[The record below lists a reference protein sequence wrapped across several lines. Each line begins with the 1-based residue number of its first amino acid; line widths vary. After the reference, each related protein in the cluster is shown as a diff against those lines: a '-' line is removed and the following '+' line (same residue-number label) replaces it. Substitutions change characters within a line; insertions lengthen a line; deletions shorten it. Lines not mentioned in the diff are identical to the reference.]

1 MAKESVI
8 ERTSDVTRHA
18 KSGGGRLIEKAGR
31 MVLTDIIYRKDG
43 PIARITLNRPQVRNA
58 FTYETQK
65 QLREIWKDFDKDP
78 DLRVAILNGNGAAFC
93 AGVDMNKET
102 VLSHGEFHS
111 DGVVYF
117 DLDYYSKPI
126 IAAIHGAAVAGGC
139 SLALGADVVIAA
151 EGTKIGYPQTR
162 FGFMAGGEG
171 QVRFYHLSPNL
182 CRWYMMSGELL
193 SAEEAYRIGMILEV
207 VSQERLLKRADELAQ
222 KLLDCSP
229 LAVKY
234 TKESLVAVEGVPMY
248 EGYRR
253 SRIVCNK
260 YYETEDYQEGV
271 RAFVGKRKPV
281 FKGR

>member
-1 MAKESVI
+1 MTKGAVI
-8 ERTSDVTRHA
+8 EKPEA
-18 KSGGGRLIEKAGR
+18 SGAIGDTGKGILIRRAGR
-31 MVLTDIIYRKDG
+31 MDLTDIIYRKDG
-43 PIARITLNRPQVRNA
+43 PIARVILNRPHVRNA
-58 FTYETQK
+58 FTYETQQ

-78 DLRVAILNGNGAAFC
+78 DLRVAILSGNGKSFC
-93 AGVDMNKET
+93 AGVDMTKET
-102 VLSHGEFHS
+102 VLSYGKFHS

-126 IAAIHGAAVAGGC
+126 IAAIHGAAVAGGL

-151 EGTKIGYPQTR
+151 EGTKMGYPQSR
-162 FGFMAGGEG
+162 YGFMAGGEG
-171 QVRFYHLSPNL
+171 QVRFYHLVPNL
-182 CRWYMMSGELL
+182 VRWYMMAGEIFT
-193 SAEEAYRIGMILEV
+193 AEEAYRLGMILEV
-207 VSQERLLKRADELAQ
+207 VPRPNLLARADELAA
-222 KLLDCSP
+222 KLLACSP
-229 LAVKY
+229 LAVQY

-271 RAFVGKRKPV
+271 KAFVEKRKPQ

>member
-1 MAKESVI
+1 MAKTAVI
-8 ERTSDVTRHA
+8 PTPEAGTIDETRGTLV
-18 KSGGGRLIEKAGR
+18 KRAGR
-31 MVLTDIIYRKDG
+31 MDLTDIIYRKDG
-43 PIARITLNRPQVRNA
+43 PIARVILNRPNVRNA

-78 DLRVAILNGNGAAFC
+78 NLRVAILTGSGASFC
-93 AGVDMNKET
+93 AGVDMTKET
-102 VLSHGEFHS
+102 VLSYGQFHS

-126 IAAIHGAAVAGGC
+126 IAAIHGAAVAGGL
-139 SLALGADVVIAA
+139 SLALGADVTIAA
-151 EGTKIGYPQTR
+151 EGTKMGYPQTKY
-162 FGFMAGGEG
+162 GFMAGGEG
-171 QVRFYHLSPNL
+171 QVRFYNLSHNL
-182 CRWYMMSGELL
+182 VRWYMMSGELFT
-193 SAEEAYRIGMILEV
+193 AEEAYRLGMILEV
-207 VSQERLLKRADELAQ
+207 VPPNKLIARADELAA
-222 KLLDCSP
+222 KLLACSP
-229 LAVKY
+229 LAVRY

-271 RAFVGKRKPV
+271 SAFVAKRKPQ